1 MLVHRTS
8 HTLHLHGEATTIEDG
23 PCTAEILEDAIRKAE
38 DRGKKIG
45 AKQACA
51 KMEAD
56 VISAEEDKQKASAIV
71 EDKNKASAILE
82 NKEAAMATEKSESDV
97 VVALI
102 SILVILVMA
111 LSGCAWYWLRVG
123 KWSCPS
129 VPGNCSGLGL
139 GCAKCL
145 KDCLSWMKGGQ
156 GGTHGGRP
164 PEEDP
169 ESFVTDANGHGEAD
183 QRRDKEREGCCQ
195 CNVVC
200 CCICAHV
207 FRCAC
212 CTWEKERTSCA
223 SVQGEMCTSPHI
235 FGARRD
241 VVPFSTP
248 PECELRMHT
257 YTTTHTHTHTHTH
270 TRTHTHT
277 IFWRQRTK
285 GMMSTIKLANP
296 SLNTILSHPLAKR
309 ELAKTRMA
317 PLTMTRPTS
326 PRRCRR
332 PSMD

>member
-169 ESFVTDANGHGEAD
+169 ESFVTDANGDGKADQSRNTDRERGRLSIWRSCCPWDLSSGFGVWCAKANVDIEAD
-183 QRRDKEREGCCQ
+183 QSRDTDREG
-195 CNVVC
+195 
-200 CCICAHV
+200 
-207 FRCAC
+207 
-212 CTWEKERTSCA
+212 
-223 SVQGEMCTSPHI
+223 G
-235 FGARRD
+235 G
-241 VVPFSTP
+241 
-248 PECELRMHT
+248 
-257 YTTTHTHTHTHTH
+257 
-270 TRTHTHT
+270 
-277 IFWRQRTK
+277 TK
-285 GMMSTIKLANP
+285 NKKVLGVSIIILG
-296 SLNTILSHPLAKR
+296 TIL
-309 ELAKTRMA
+309 
-317 PLTMTRPTS
+317 
-326 PRRCRR
+326 
-332 PSMD
+332 